1 MTSFNEL
8 GLSKDIL
15 AVLDEMHFKE
25 PTEIQAKTIPL
36 VLGGRDVI
44 GESATG
50 SGKTL
55 AFGSVL
61 IDKSD
66 AGKGIQG
73 LVMTPTRELAE
84 QVGRALRKFS
94 QHTPLKIAIVY
105 GGVGI
110 GPQVYDIEEADIVVG
125 TPGRLLDHLER
136 KTLSLKKIKVLVLD
150 EADRMLDMGFI
161 EDVIRIVEMCPAER
175 QTLLF
180 SATISGDI
188 AHLAKRYTRNPI
200 EISAQAY
207 VDPSKL
213 EQIYYD
219 TPKHMKLSLL
229 VHLLKGEHAGLVMV
243 FCNTRHAVDFV
254 ERQLLH
260 YGIDAVAIHGGL
272 TQARR
277 NNIIQ
282 RFHSKKVYVLV
293 CTDVA
298 ARGLDISGVS
308 HIYNF
313 DLPSNQK
320 EYIHRVGRTA
330 RAGKEG
336 KAVSLVSERAYDNF
350 RRVMLDPSLVIRQ
363 VPLPDV
369 AQISMLPAEGRFRR
383 ERSFGSRGGSSGYSR
398 ERGRGESSGGARRG
412 YENRDRG
419 DRGRGRPSRFGG
431 RTKRF

>member
-136 KTLSLKKIKVLVLD
+136 KTLSLKKIKVL
-150 EADRMLDMGFI
+150 R
-161 EDVIRIVEMCPAER
+161 
-175 QTLLF
+175 
-180 SATISGDI
+180 
-188 AHLAKRYTRNPI
+188 
-200 EISAQAY
+200 
-207 VDPSKL
+207 
-213 EQIYYD
+213 
-219 TPKHMKLSLL
+219 
-229 VHLLKGEHAGLVMV
+229 
-243 FCNTRHAVDFV
+243 
-254 ERQLLH
+254 
-260 YGIDAVAIHGGL
+260 
-272 TQARR
+272 
-277 NNIIQ
+277 
-282 RFHSKKVYVLV
+282 
-293 CTDVA
+293 
-298 ARGLDISGVS
+298 
-308 HIYNF
+308 
-313 DLPSNQK
+313 
-320 EYIHRVGRTA
+320 
-330 RAGKEG
+330 
-336 KAVSLVSERAYDNF
+336 
-350 RRVMLDPSLVIRQ
+350 
-363 VPLPDV
+363 
-369 AQISMLPAEGRFRR
+369 
-383 ERSFGSRGGSSGYSR
+383 
-398 ERGRGESSGGARRG
+398 
-412 YENRDRG
+412 
-419 DRGRGRPSRFGG
+419 
-431 RTKRF
+431 